1 MGADLINLGVKYVGS
16 VYYWYLSLESLR
28 MPLLLIALA
37 SDWDLLGTEIEASLG
52 QTPSLPLQLLIHT
65 AFSLAQRPYPPV

>member
-1 MGADLINLGVKYVGS
+1 MGPDLINLGVNYVGS
-16 VYYWYLSLESLR
+16 
-28 MPLLLIALA
+28 A
-37 SDWDLLGTEIEASLG
+37 SDWDLLGTEIEASFG